1 MTESRGRES
10 LKKFAQVIESLDLD
24 RRAAAAKWLEGVI
37 VAQILTTE
45 ERGDVVKAAN
55 EYIAT
60 VEEEET
66 VDAINA
72 LIEYLKRVQRSA
84 NRALKKTS
92 NKHPAKKR
100 IYADNPLQ

>member
-1 MTESRGRES
+1 MTESRSQES
-10 LKKFAQVIESLDLD
+10 LKKIAQVIESLDLD
-24 RRAAAAKWLEGVI
+24 RRVAAAKWLEGVI

-66 VDAINA
+66 VDAVNA
-72 LIEYLKRVQRSA
+72 LIEYLKRTQRSA
-84 NRALKKTS
+84 NRALKKTI
-92 NKHPAKKR
+92 NKHPTKKR
-100 IYADNPLQ
+100 IYANNPLQ